1 APCAVDIISAAVTA
15 PARTAIFMRSPLRDP
30 GASPAGKAP
39 PAQSLKIKC
48 GINVESG
55 DPGTKPALRA
65 CREVSINHG
74 SGAFRGPR
82 PFAGGRAGYSSFAP
96 ESLTR
101 AAHFGASIAMK
112 AAKSCGDPIFACALN
127 RAKFVLI
134 SGDCRAS
141 LMAALS
147 LPTIGA
153 GVPAGPSTP
162 VQEADGNPLYPLSSM
177 VGTSGR
183 AGMRCGLMTAKGLT
197 LPD

>member
-1 APCAVDIISAAVTA
+1 MWNPGN
-15 PARTAIFMRSPLRDP
+15 PARNLPTCLPGGVDKTAGQPHFTW
-30 GASPAGKAP
+30 P
-39 PAQSLKIKC
+39 PS
-48 GINVESG
+48 
-55 DPGTKPALRA
+55 
-65 CREVSINHG
+65 
-74 SGAFRGPR
+74 
-82 PFAGGRAGYSSFAP
+82 FAGEGGYSTFVP

-112 AAKSCGDPIFACALN
+112 AAKSCGDPTFACALN